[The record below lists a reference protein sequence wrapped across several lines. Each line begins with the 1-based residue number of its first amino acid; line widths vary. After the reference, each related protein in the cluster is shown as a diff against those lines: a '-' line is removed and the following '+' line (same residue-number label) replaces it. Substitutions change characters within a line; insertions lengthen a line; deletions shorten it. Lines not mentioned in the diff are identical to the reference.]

1 MNLSLKNA
9 LIDSRFIKEISRM
22 EQQYKDLVIWL
33 VVRLVMAWCVVV
45 WYGVAWCGVVWRGV
59 VWRIVVCCGVAC
71 CVVTEELTSIKD
83 DCFLPLRR
91 WS

>member
-45 WYGVAWCGVVWRGV
+45 WYGVAWCGVVWCGV
-59 VWRIVVCCGVAC
+59 VWCGVVW
-71 CVVTEELTSIKD
+71 CVVVWRVVSSQK
-83 DCFLPLRR
+83 
-91 WS
+91 S